1 MWAED
6 VKICDPSKLTVPCC
20 KEILQL
26 WRGRQ
31 QIGGASHTF
40 RFSFFLDDKELSPAL
55 YDLSPKASTAAPNTR
70 NPGSAAPFTT
80 AAPNRR
86 NPTLPVRG
94 RCSPTAPTTAH
105 PSGLELERS
114 ANPNAPLVTTAT
126 VTSQEQAP
134 STSPM
139 LMNAPLPVTQPS
151 DGPESDPP
159 IVRKKGKQAGRVR
172 RSCSQNFSSDPAT
185 DNQTGRSRSPRKT
198 TRNIALED
206 AMDRNS
212 EGAAAS
218 IIPRNQVTSQG
229 CQQSNERATLLPGV
243 ESNLLQ
249 KARPKPK
256 PVTKQPRRQGPTS
269 LVEKSSLPPKARP
282 KPKPIAKQPQRQLPT
297 SAEEQ
302 REIEDG
308 LFIRKSTRPR
318 VEKVRE
324 APPAQLRLEKDA
336 LKRKGRQN
344 N

>member
-6 VKICDPSKLTVPCC
+6 VKIRDPSKLTVPCC
-20 KEILQL
+20 KEILQV
-26 WRGRQ
+26 WRRRQ

-40 RFSFFLDDKELSPAL
+40 RFSFFLEDKELSPAL
-55 YDLSPKASTAAPNTR
+55 YDLSPKASTAAPNT
-70 NPGSAAPFTT
+70 GSAAPP
-80 AAPNRR
+80 AAASPNGR

-105 PSGLELERS
+105 TSGLELERS
-114 ANPNAPLVTTAT
+114 ANPNAPLVTTAN

-185 DNQTGRSRSPRKT
+185 DNQTGRSRRGPSKT

-212 EGAAAS
+212 EGTAAS
-218 IIPRNQVTSQG
+218 IISRHQVTSQG
-229 CQQSNERATLLPGV
+229 RQQSNERATVLPDV

-249 KARPKPK
+249 KACPKPK
-256 PVTKQPRRQGPTS
+256 PITKQPRRQGPTS
-269 LVEKSSLPPKARP
+269 LIEKSSLPPKPRPKP
-282 KPKPIAKQPQRQLPT
+282 KPKPIAKRPQQQLPT

-302 REIEDG
+302 RDIEDG

-324 APPAQLRLEKDA
+324 ASPAQLRLEKDA
-336 LKRKGRQN
+336 LKRKGCQN